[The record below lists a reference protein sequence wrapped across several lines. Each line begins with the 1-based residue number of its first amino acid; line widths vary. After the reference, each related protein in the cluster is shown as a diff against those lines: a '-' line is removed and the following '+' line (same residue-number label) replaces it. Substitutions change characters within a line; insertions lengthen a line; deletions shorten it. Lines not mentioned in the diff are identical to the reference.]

1 MFSKRLPF
9 GFLIRLVLTAVMAW
23 SAFPGMAL
31 AAPTPGHRLAW
42 QDDFDGTA
50 LDTVKWQYRTDTR
63 YWSTQLPQNVSVSN
77 GVLNLHLKKETVG
90 SVNYTAG
97 GVISRNLFRYG
108 YYEARM
114 KVPPGGG
121 WHTSFWMMKY
131 NRPATDTVAIE
142 LDVIENDSVT
152 PLKYGVNVHRHLPAP
167 HVTFGNKSV
176 TTPSLSQDFHVL
188 GCEFTPNTIKYY
200 FEGALVQ
207 TVDATQLPHN
217 DMNIWLTSIAAPLG
231 GTTSVDD
238 TQLPAVAQFDYVRYY
253 EPFPAP
259 TVQITSPS
267 SSGVSLA
274 SPAVTLRLEAEVSS
288 QSGTPAIAWSLVDG
302 PGTVIFS
309 DPAAAQTSASF
320 SGTGTY
326 TLQCA
331 ASNEGGTSTDL
342 IHVGVAAPT
351 TVELRQ
357 GVGGYS
363 HTATILRGDYPS
375 WNAGA
380 RDQIL
385 VGRNSAPFRSVFSF
399 DLSPLPPDTVIH
411 GAALD
416 LKTIGGSGSVG
427 ALQLRALNATP
438 VEGTGISDG
447 TTGAD
452 TGAGTGA
459 TWTTRTGGT
468 QAADLW
474 SSAGGDYAADVLSE
488 TPGFDATVPGR
499 AVTLPDTP
507 ALTAAVLASRT
518 SGQPLDL
525 ILSATNELTSSGFS
539 RIASDD
545 APLES
550 ERPALR
556 LSITGNALPSVDPGT
571 APVAQAATAA
581 TLNGSATGAD
591 ATLWQQVSGPAS
603 VAFANSALPSTT
615 AVFPEPGTYQLKLS
629 ATNALGSVE
638 RGLTVEATGSSGS
651 ETLDLGAM
659 VRPVPLTAKFTDPNY
674 HIWCGSCVKGPDGKY
689 HLFYSRW
696 PKNNPN
702 GFSPGWAIWSEVAYA
717 IADNPGGPFTHVN
730 VALPARGTNP
740 ATGQKYW
747 DGDMTHNPYCIRKD
761 GIYYLY
767 YIGNYGD
774 GTYEVHRNNDR
785 IGVAWAN
792 SPAGPWN
799 RLDQPVIDI
808 TPDPAGSTAAFDSL
822 CVANPAITVMS
833 DGKILVVYK
842 GVKNSGTT
850 MGGPVRYGA
859 AIADTPLGA
868 YVKQTSVAGQI
879 FLPPGASNMEAEDP
893 FIWYSARYGHRYYA
907 VARDV
912 VGTFTGVSGGLAQ
925 FESGDGLHW
934 SASAQPK
941 VLGSSF
947 TWEGGQL
954 NSTRVERPWVLLD
967 ETGLPIRLFG
977 ATNGYQSSVSY
988 NVQIPLQVPPTVEI
1002 QSPANPAITLA
1013 DTLTRLRLSAA
1024 ATSGILPGGPAVSW
1038 SQISGPAPAAFENA
1052 VAAETSVSFPLEG
1065 FYVLRCTASDPAGSV
1080 SDDVSVAVN
1089 TPVTLSLRQGNN
1101 GYSHTAA
1108 MIRADNPTWNGGAR
1122 DQMLVGRN
1130 SGKGMRTVL
1139 SFPLDFLPADGS
1151 VHSVSLDL
1159 WTAGDVSTAAVG
1171 PLQLKLLDGTPTEGT
1186 GNGQN
1191 STAATSGTTWNHRTA
1206 QPDPGMVWQTA
1217 GGDMLGGVL
1226 SETPGYTDPATNLS
1240 VSFSSSP
1247 AFVAAAQSALTSAA
1261 PLDLMLYSPSTEI
1274 SSTDALT
1281 RLASDDHSTSTIRP
1295 RLNVSFT
1302 GNFAPQV
1309 DPGPS
1314 PAAFV
1319 GSPAALNGQ
1328 INHTT
1333 ASRWSLLSGPGAA
1346 VFSNDSSAA
1355 CSVTFDQAGTY
1366 LLKLS
1371 ATGVLAET
1379 SRTLE
1384 IQVIA
1389 ADPGTLAGWQ
1399 AQNWPGVNDPNITGP
1414 GMDPDQDG
1422 LNNLLEWALN
1432 LDPKQPGTFQPV
1444 AEKIGNNL
1452 QYTYIRRK
1460 TAPGQAIYQV
1470 EWSDTLGDDWTGEG
1484 IVQAQAVPL
1493 TDSTESVTATIPAGL
1508 AGNLFVRVRVSTP

>member
-1 MFSKRLPF
+1 MIRIAAHIQMMPRTLQLPLR
-9 GFLIRLVLTAVMAW
+9 GASPVLAGCLGLIASFFFAGLAN
-23 SAFPGMAL
+23 
-31 AAPTPGHRLAW
+31 AAPPTGHRLVW

-50 LDTVKWQYRTDTR
+50 LDTAKWQYRTDTR
-63 YWSTQLPQNVSVSN
+63 YWSTQLPANVSVS
-77 GVLNLHLKKETVG
+77 GGLLNLHLKKETVG

-97 GVISRNLFRYG
+97 GVISRDLFRYG

-152 PLKYGVNVHRHLPAP
+152 PLKYGVNVHRHLPTP
-167 HVTFGNKSV
+167 HVTFGNKNV
-176 TTPSLSQDFHVL
+176 TTPSLSEDFHVL
-188 GCEFTPNTIKYY
+188 SCEFTPTTIKYY
-200 FEGALVQ
+200 FEGTLVQ

-238 TQLPAVAQFDYVRYY
+238 TQLPAVAQFDYVRFY

-259 TVQITSPS
+259 AVSITSPK
-267 SSGVSLA
+267 SSGVTLA
-274 SPAVTLRLEAEVSS
+274 DMSAALRLEASVTA
-288 QSGTPAIAWSLVDG
+288 QAGTPVIAWSLVEG
-302 PGTVIFS
+302 PGTVTFS

-320 SGTGTY
+320 SVAGTY
-326 TLQCA
+326 TMQCA
-331 ASNEGGTSTDL
+331 ATNEGGTTIDRVR
-342 IHVGVAAPT
+342 VGVAAPT

-357 GVGGYS
+357 EVGGYS
-363 HTATILRGDYPS
+363 HTATILRGDYPA

-380 RDQIL
+380 RDQVL
-385 VGRNSAPFRSVFSF
+385 AGRSAAPFRSVFSF
-399 DLSPLPPDTVIH
+399 DLSPLSPGTVIH
-411 GAALD
+411 SAALD

-427 ALQLRALNATP
+427 VLRLRALTATP
-438 VEGTGISDG
+438 VEGTGIADG

-468 QAADLW
+468 QAEDLW
-474 SSAGGDYAADVLSE
+474 SSSGGDFAADVLSE
-488 TPGFDATVPGR
+488 TPGFDATVAGR

-507 ALTAAVLASRT
+507 ALTAAVRAAQTAAR
-518 SGQPLDL
+518 PLDL
-525 ILSATNELTSSGFS
+525 ILSADNESLTTTGFV

-545 APLES
+545 APLETD
-550 ERPALR
+550 RPVLR
-556 LSITGNALPSVDPGT
+556 LSITGNALPSVDPGS
-571 APVAQAATAA
+571 APAAQTGLAA
-581 TLNGSATGAD
+581 TLSGSATSAD
-591 ATLWQQVSGPAS
+591 STLWQQVSGPAT
-603 VAFANSALPSTT
+603 VAFTNSAQASTT
-615 AVFPEPGTYQLKLS
+615 AVFPEPGIYQLKLS
-629 ATNALGSVE
+629 ATNTLGTVE
-638 RGLTVEATGSSGS
+638 RGLTVEAAGFSGS

-689 HLFYSRW
+689 HLFYARW

-702 GFSPGWAIWSEVAYA
+702 GFAPGWAIVSEVAYA

-747 DGDMTHNPYCIRKD
+747 DGDMTHNPYCILKD

-767 YIGNYGD
+767 YIGNFGN

-822 CVANPAITVMS
+822 CVANPAITVMA
-833 DGKILVVYK
+833 DGKILVLYK

-850 MGGPVRYGA
+850 TMGGPVRHGA
-859 AIADTPLGA
+859 AIADTPLGS
-868 YVKQTSVAGQI
+868 YVKQASVAGQI
-879 FLPPGASNMEAEDP
+879 FLPPGASSMEAEDA
-893 FIWYSARYGHRYYA
+893 FIWYSTRYGHRYYA

-925 FESGDGLHW
+925 FQSEDGLHW

-967 ETGLPIRLFG
+967 GTGLPIRLFG

-988 NVQIPLQVPPTVEI
+988 NVQIPLQTPPTVEI
-1002 QSPANPAITLA
+1002 QSPANPAVTVA
-1013 DTLTRLRLSAA
+1013 DTLTRLHLSAS

-1038 SQISGPAPAAFENA
+1038 SQISGPAPAVFENA
-1052 VAAETSVSFPLEG
+1052 AAAETSASFPQEG
-1065 FYVLRCTASDPAGSV
+1065 LYVLRCTASDAAGSV
-1080 SDDVSVAVN
+1080 FDELTVAVN
-1089 TPVTLSLRQGNN
+1089 APLTLSLRQGTN

-1151 VHSVSLDL
+1151 IHSVSLDL
-1159 WTAGDVSTAAVG
+1159 WTAAVSTAAAVG

-1191 STAATSGTTWNHRTA
+1191 STAATSGATWNHRTA
-1206 QPDPGMVWQTA
+1206 QPDPGIAW
-1217 GGDMLGGVL
+1217 
-1226 SETPGYTDPATNLS
+1226 N
-1240 VSFSSSP
+1240 
-1247 AFVAAAQSALTSAA
+1247 
-1261 PLDLMLYSPSTEI
+1261 
-1274 SSTDALT
+1274 T
-1281 RLASDDHSTSTIRP
+1281 RRRRHAWRCACRSP
-1295 RLNVSFT
+1295 RL
-1302 GNFAPQV
+1302 QR
-1309 DPGPS
+1309 
-1314 PAAFV
+1314 
-1319 GSPAALNGQ
+1319 
-1328 INHTT
+1328 
-1333 ASRWSLLSGPGAA
+1333 SRHQPRGL
-1346 VFSNDSSAA
+1346 V
-1355 CSVTFDQAGTY
+1355 
-1366 LLKLS
+1366 
-1371 ATGVLAET
+1371 
-1379 SRTLE
+1379 R
-1384 IQVIA
+1384 IIA
-1389 ADPGTLAGWQ
+1389 R
-1399 AQNWPGVNDPNITGP
+1399 
-1414 GMDPDQDG
+1414 
-1422 LNNLLEWALN
+1422 
-1432 LDPKQPGTFQPV
+1432 
-1444 AEKIGNNL
+1444 
-1452 QYTYIRRK
+1452 IRRR
-1460 TAPGQAIYQV
+1460 
-1470 EWSDTLGDDWTGEG
+1470 
-1484 IVQAQAVPL
+1484 
-1493 TDSTESVTATIPAGL
+1493 DSIRSRQRRAA
-1508 AGNLFVRVRVSTP
+1508 